1 MSVLNV
7 SFDTGF
13 DRRHGIDLR
22 RQWYRRIS
30 ITSQRFRRQLCFCR
44 HAEQPACVETE
55 GGLTTAN
62 ETNALDKDA
71 RRNNKQRR
79 GERRQGE
86 RRQGE
91 LNHDGL
97 SNPTLVLDQRTGP
110 FKDDVWEV

>member
-30 ITSQRFRRQLCFCR
+30 ITSQRFRRQLRFCR

-55 GGLTTAN
+55 GGFTTAN
-62 ETNALDKDA
+62 ETNALDNDA

-86 RRQGE
+86 

-97 SNPTLVLDQRTGP
+97 SNLTLVLDQRTGP